1 MSLFSTLCFGTLVGT
16 DEFGNRYYLRKQK
29 DSFGR
34 QKRMVRYH
42 GKAEPSAIPP
52 EWHGWLHYTF
62 PTALKKR
69 YSWQQEHHQ
78 NLTGTPLAYFPP
90 GYLLKQGRR
99 DKATG
104 DYVPWEPK

>member
-1 MSLFSTLCFGTLVGT
+1 MTLFTALRFGTLVGT
-16 DEFGNRYYLRKQK
+16 DEYNNRYYLSRRK

-34 QKRMVRYH
+34 QKRIVRYH
-42 GKAEPSAIPP
+42 GKADPSCIPP

-62 PTALKKR
+62 SSIPKKR
-69 YSWQQEHHQ
+69 YSWQQEHHP
-78 NLTGTPLAYFPP
+78 NFTGTSLAYFPP
-90 GYLLKQGRR
+90 GYLLNGGRR